1 VCFILCTSALKAEPK
16 LLNVNSVA
24 IDKASLEKEMPYPV
38 EKIYIHFDRSSY
50 FLGDELWFKVYLMD
64 GSTNTPSAESQVVY
78 VELIDQSNQIV
89 KARTI
94 QTENGGGEGEFELG
108 VDMNSGLYTVRAYTN
123 YMRNFDNSFF
133 FSKDIYINSFNGLK
147 RVSIDSGQNENIET
161 DSLDNVE
168 EPRPDIQFFPE
179 GGSMVTGLPARLG
192 FKAIDYTGKGIHVS
206 GVLMDD
212 ANKELISFNTLHL
225 GMGSVMIIP
234 ENANGLKAKVK
245 YKGKEFIYELPPVM
259 ENGVIMRVVNR
270 GGSYQINL
278 QSSLKQGV
286 NGISLIGEQRGK
298 VVCQAT
304 LKGSQPQGTV
314 RVPLSTLEDGIIKFT
329 LYDKKKQ
336 PLCERLVFAETNDD
350 KPEVAVK
357 SNKSKY
363 GNRALVELEISLKN
377 ASKLPANVSIAV
389 TDMGTNTKSG
399 CEFDILTYL
408 LLNSEVKGAIEDPCY
423 YFNSANP
430 ERKRVLDLLLITQ
443 GWRNYLWNQTDANVS
458 QEPMY
463 TFETG
468 ADFTGSVRSVY
479 NNEIPVHGEVT
490 LTYKNRSIF
499 GQDHGKTYGEGKFLF
514 PGYKFKDSTSI
525 IIEARK
531 KQNKKTKKD
540 KESNDFYIRMD
551 PKRAPEVQDRPYRD
565 LFQNDELNQITEL
578 AYDSDYLD
586 QLYAD
591 QPSYQQ
597 LENIEV
603 KVQGKEKRYI
613 DPNHRDNMMYSN
625 PQRRVDYKKNNV
637 FTVGNDLFWTF
648 LNRTPGVTVGTGG
661 GFAGNSGSGGEYFY
675 RGSKIVFFLNGVRH
689 SNAASISS
697 LINANDVSFIDLLS
711 GIQAVSYSCQVAVIV
726 YTKTPAERLN
736 YGGGSINQGVV
747 NMIYPGIYKAKEFYK
762 PLYDTGKDEQMGS
775 DYRVTL
781 HWEPTLRLDPNGKT
795 KISFFTADPEAK
807 YRIEL
812 EGITLDGFPVREEA
826 FFNVEN

>member
-1 VCFILCTSALKAEPK
+1 MCFIVCTSALKAESK
-16 LLNVNSVA
+16 LLNVNSID
-24 IDKASLEKEMPYPV
+24 IDKASLGKEMPYPV

-64 GSTNTPSAESQVVY
+64 GSTNTPSAESKVVY
-78 VELIDQSNQIV
+78 VELIDPSNQIV
-89 KARTI
+89 KSRTI

-147 RVSIDSGQNENIET
+147 RTSMDSGLNENIET

-192 FKAIDYTGKGIHVS
+192 FKAIDYTGKGINVS

-212 ANKELISFNTLHL
+212 ANKELIGFNTLHL

-234 ENANGLKAKVK
+234 KNSNGLKAKVK
-245 YKGKEFIYELPPVM
+245 YKGNEFIYELPPVM

-270 GGSYQINL
+270 GDSYQINL

-304 LKGSQPQGTV
+304 LNGSQPQGTV
-314 RVPLSTLEDGIIKFT
+314 RVPFSTLQDGVIKFT

-350 KPEVAVK
+350 NPEVAVK
-357 SNKSKY
+357 PNKSKF

-399 CEFDILTYL
+399 CGFDILTYL

-423 YFNSANP
+423 YFNSTGP

-443 GWRNYLWNQTDANVS
+443 GWRNYLWNQVEAS
-458 QEPMY
+458 SAKELLY
-463 TFETG
+463 SYESG
-468 ADFTGSVRSVY
+468 IDFKGSVRSIF
-479 NNEIPVHGEVT
+479 NNEILVHSDVA
-490 LTYKNRSIF
+490 LTYTNKKIF
-499 GQDHGKTYGEGKFLF
+499 GHDQSKTFGEGRFLF
-514 PGYKFKDSTSI
+514 PGYLFKDSTSI

-531 KQNKKTKKD
+531 KQAKNKGNAGVST
-540 KESNDFYIRMD
+540 DFYIVLD
-551 PKRAPEVQDRPYRD
+551 SFSSPEITSRPSRNI
-565 LFQNDELNQITEL
+565 FKNDELFQISETAQE
-578 AYDSDYLD
+578 SDYLD
-586 QLYAD
+586 QLYAN
-591 QPSYQQ
+591 QPNFEQ
-597 LENIEV
+597 LENVEV
-603 KVQGKEKRYI
+603 KVSGRRPVNPY
-613 DPNHRDNMMYSN
+613 HRDNMRYSQ
-625 PQRRVDYKKNNV
+625 PQHRVDYTKENV
-637 FTVGNDLFWTF
+637 VALGNDLLWTF
-648 LNRTPGVTVGTGG
+648 LNRTPGISRVAGRGAAGASTV
-661 GFAGNSGSGGEYFY
+661 AGAYYY
-675 RGSKIVFFLNGVRH
+675 RGSRIVFFLDGVRY
-689 SNAASISS
+689 SGAASIET
-697 LINANDVSFIDLLS
+697 LVNANDVSFIDLLS
-711 GIQAVSYSCQVAVIV
+711 GPQAVSYSCEAAIIV
-726 YTKTPAERLN
+726 YTKTSDGRKG
-736 YGGGSINQGVV
+736 YGNGWSKKGVV
-747 NMIYPGIYKAKEFYK
+747 NFIYPGIYVAKEFYK
-762 PLYDTGKDEQMGS
+762 PLYDAGKDEQMES

-807 YRIEL
+807 YRVEL